1 MSSPDTQS
9 PPRPQVS
16 LTHEAPVH
24 AKIVHSSRS
33 YQNGLLEDARLAV
46 LEDLGSS
53 IPEITFQTFMDFLAP
68 PQPDFD
74 LNATMK
80 MLKSDSSRILTTS
93 DRWTAFDKEPK
104 DQVGREDAVFQPIPD
119 IFKKVV
125 DAIIANS
132 KLKKYHCI
140 IDFLQNPNMEPKSAD
155 RHNATRPDGYLLV
168 KDRVQPG
175 TVSWADVVLSCEYKR
190 EDGDEELDDV
200 STRYGLELLCYLSF
214 ALGRT

>member
-1 MSSPDTQS
+1 
-9 PPRPQVS
+9 
-16 LTHEAPVH
+16 
-24 AKIVHSSRS
+24 
-33 YQNGLLEDARLAV
+33 
-46 LEDLGSS
+46 
-53 IPEITFQTFMDFLAP
+53 MDFLAP

-80 MLKSDSSRILTTS
+80 LLKSGSSRILTTS
-93 DRWTAFDKEPK
+93 RRWTAFDKEPK
-104 DQVGREDAVFQPIPD
+104 DQVGQEDAVFQPLPD

-132 KLKKYHCI
+132 KLKKDHCI

-175 TVSWADVVLSCEYKR
+175 LFRGLMWCFR
-190 EDGDEELDDV
+190 V
-200 STRYGLELLCYLSF
+200 STSR
-214 ALGRT
+214 RTGMKSWTM